1 MNNIDLR
8 PAHLPI
14 TVYYKGDVSI
24 RFSFTSGGD
33 VYPLASVTAASFVI
47 SEKNGTAALSLSSGS
62 GLTINGAGG
71 YIDMAIT
78 HAQIVTLYSQEYNYE
93 FRLTLTGGTEWP
105 VLDSY
110 FTVSEDGQASVT
122 GSDISVSLDGT
133 SVDVSVISPAVS
145 SGGGTWG
152 SISGTLSDQ
161 TDLQTALDAK
171 AATSHTHA
179 LSDITQ
185 SSATS
190 GQVPKWNGSAWAAA
204 ADNNGIYSGSGKIQD
219 GTTATIETGGQF
231 SINYETG
238 GTPALWAIDGNNIQM
253 RSPDGG
259 VRIQVDNS
267 QVEIESAA
275 GFRLTI
281 DGSSGEAGQVPTA
294 QGDGT
299 TIWEDQAG
307 GGGASITDITYADM
321 QTAIGDSTLTPG
333 QFYNIT
339 DAGGTD
345 FGFICQAVK
354 ANEITVNGTGGYLNA
369 DFQGEGNYSN
379 VEAGTGVAVG
389 TQKGIWRTGFEA
401 VTIPYTNLSADYVTY
416 STSSGVLDA
425 DETYTTDLGNTGTII
440 EDDGDGTVT
449 LIPDQALVE
458 GEVIT
463 GDNSGNTVTVETY
476 VNPAFAIGDTIT
488 GGNTGA
494 TAVITDDDGSELM
507 AYMTSAGVAFDGS
520 EVLDNGNGVT
530 ADMNGAAGTPGIA
543 LGDVVIWNLQHW
555 QLTDDTLLNGTDP
568 ETNTDA
574 YTLLDK
580 ETYPETYVETWD
592 ISEFDFASNRI
603 EYRQDSVGN
612 LVRGAAGVDGF
623 QWGNDNC
630 NGNNIQSPD
639 TFDIRNLIGAFSI
652 NATYPGATVSD
663 IITGGNTTIENNI
676 IENGG
681 SFTGITAGANCSIS
695 RNKVGQ
701 GATLGGDMT
710 IGDGVQLDDNTLG
723 NDAELNGIIGAGT
736 SFTKNTLGNSA
747 SIESVTLGPNG
758 FFDGN
763 TLGNAGKVSALS
775 IVEEEFEFTQNIIDG
790 LLIDVTATAGYVNYN
805 IMRPNTQLNTII
817 CETLDFTNNIL
828 LPGAIISD
836 ISADGEV
843 SMQNN
848 ILENQSRIQS
858 ITSDGGFSIS
868 KNKLGAFSSLCGN
881 TVSASSSVLGDGSAL
896 ENLEIRAN
904 KQVVNKTLYA
914 GVTFSDKI
922 VQLTTDEAE
931 TYSANVEGG
940 RTQPGFS
947 DIPGTIDITGL
958 TTLDITAAW
967 AQYRGIINL
976 TSDNATEIIDTIT
989 NPPTLFPFTLRPQGF
1004 ALTITGTAYAG
1015 IGAGQIALKATD
1027 YTLDG
1032 DKGEYI
1038 VLEIDPLG
1046 TGCLVEKYVVN
1057 GLI

>member
-33 VYPLASVTAASFVI
+33 VYPLTSVTAASFVI

-145 SGGGTWG
+145 SGGTWG
-152 SISGTLSDQ
+152 SITGTLSDQ
-161 TDLQTALDAK
+161 TDLQTELDGK

-204 ADNNGIYSGSGKIQD
+204 ADNNGIYSGSGTIQD

-345 FGFICQAVK
+345 LGFICQAVK
-354 ANEITVNGTGGYLNA
+354 ENEITVNGTGGYLNA

-379 VEAGTGVAVG
+379 VEAGTGVPFG
-389 TQKGIWRTGFEA
+389 TQKGIWRPGFESI
-401 VTIPYTNLSADYVTY
+401 TIPYTNLSPDYVTY
-416 STSSGVLDA
+416 STSSGILDMG
-425 DETYTTDLGNTGTII
+425 ETYTTDLGNTGAII
-440 EDDGDGTVT
+440 EDDGAGTVT
-449 LIPDQALVE
+449 LIPDQPLVE

-476 VNPAFAIGDTIT
+476 VTPTFAIGDTIT
-488 GGNTGA
+488 GQTTGA
-494 TAVITDDDGSELM
+494 TAVITDNDGSELM

-681 SFTGITAGANCSIS
+681 SLTGITAGANCSIS
-695 RNKVGQ
+695 RNKIGQ
-701 GATLGGDMT
+701 GATLGDFTM
-710 IGDGVQLDDNTLG
+710 GDGAKRDDNDLSASANMTG
-723 NDAELNGIIGAGT
+723 GSQGEN
-736 SFTKNTLGNSA
+736 SQVSKNTLGVECEMPNL
-747 SIESVTLGPNG
+747 ILGPSSQING
-758 FFDGN
+758 NNLQTLSYLGDIEMIGGGRINEN
-763 TLGNAGKVSALS
+763 TLIYGTFANKTIAEATIITSNVITGIFIEETETISAY
-775 IVEEEFEFTQNIIDG
+775 IEFKQASQLGSTFSKE
-790 LLIDVTATAGYVNYN
+790 IDVT
-805 IMRPNTQLNTII
+805 
-817 CETLDFTNNIL
+817 
-828 LPGAIISD
+828 
-836 ISADGEV
+836 
-843 SMQNN
+843 
-848 ILENQSRIQS
+848 
-858 ITSDGGFSIS
+858 
-868 KNKLGAFSSLCGN
+868 
-881 TVSASSSVLGDGSAL
+881 
-896 ENLEIRAN
+896 
-904 KQVVNKTLYA
+904 
-914 GVTFSDKI
+914 
-922 VQLTTDEAE
+922 
-931 TYSANVEGG
+931 
-940 RTQPGFS
+940 
-947 DIPGTIDITGL
+947 GL
-958 TTLDITAAW
+958 TAADCL
-967 AQYRGIINL
+967 AESNYVGIFNL
-976 TSDNATEIIDTIT
+976 TSDNATESIDTIT
-989 NPPTLFPFTLRPQGF
+989 NPPTLFPFTLRPAAGL

>member
-1 MNNIDLR
+1 
-8 PAHLPI
+8 
-14 TVYYKGDVSI
+14 
-24 RFSFTSGGD
+24 
-33 VYPLASVTAASFVI
+33 
-47 SEKNGTAALSLSSGS
+47 
-62 GLTINGAGG
+62 
-71 YIDMAIT
+71 
-78 HAQIVTLYSQEYNYE
+78 
-93 FRLTLTGGTEWP
+93 
-105 VLDSY
+105 
-110 FTVSEDGQASVT
+110 VT

-133 SVDVSVISPAVS
+133 SVNVSVISPAVS

-152 SISGTLSDQ
+152 SITGTLSDQ
-161 TDLQTALDAK
+161 TDLQTELDGK

-204 ADNNGIYSGSGKIQD
+204 ADNNGIYSGSGTIQD

-695 RNKVGQ
+695 RNKIGQ
-701 GATLGGDMT
+701 GATLGDFTM
-710 IGDGVQLDDNTLG
+710 GDGAKRDDNDLSAASANMTG
-723 NDAELNGIIGAGT
+723 GSQGEN
-736 SFTKNTLGNSA
+736 SQVSKNTLGVECEMPNL
-747 SIESVTLGPNG
+747 ILGPSSQING
-758 FFDGN
+758 NNLQTLSYLGDIEMIGGGRINEN
-763 TLGNAGKVSALS
+763 TLIYGTFANKTIAEATIITSNVITG
-775 IVEEEFEFTQNIIDG
+775 IFIEETETISSYIEFKQASQLGSTFSKE
-790 LLIDVTATAGYVNYN
+790 IDVTGLTAADCLAESNYVGIFNLTSSSINGYVEYSTSSGMLDAGETFTTDFGTTGT
-805 IMRPNTQLNTII
+805 IVEDDGAGIVTLIPNQALV
-817 CETLDFTNNIL
+817 
-828 LPGAIISD
+828 A
-836 ISADGEV
+836 GEV
-843 SMQNN
+843 
-848 ILENQSRIQS
+848 
-858 ITSDGGFSIS
+858 ITGDNS
-868 KNKLGAFSSLCGN
+868 GN
-881 TVSASSSVLGDGSAL
+881 TVTVDAFT
-896 ENLEIRAN
+896 
-904 KQVVNKTLYA
+904 QT
-914 GVTFSDKI
+914 
-922 VQLTTDEAE
+922 QTTE
-931 TYSANVEGG
+931 T
-940 RTQPGFS
+940 
-947 DIPGTIDITGL
+947 
-958 TTLDITAAW
+958 
-967 AQYRGIINL
+967 
-976 TSDNATEIIDTIT
+976 IDTIT
-989 NPPTLFPFTLRPQGF
+989 NPPTLFPFILRPQGF

-1015 IGAGQIALKATD
+1015 IGTGQIALKATD